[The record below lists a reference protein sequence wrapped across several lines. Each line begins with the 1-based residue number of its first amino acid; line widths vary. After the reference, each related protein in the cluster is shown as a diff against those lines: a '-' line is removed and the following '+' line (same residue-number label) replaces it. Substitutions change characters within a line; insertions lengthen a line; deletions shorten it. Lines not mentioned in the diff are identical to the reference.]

1 MTLKIIELTR
11 KEYDLIAKNRGIKE
25 PQNMS
30 TEELLNTLIRYDG
43 KRKVKN
49 NSKKL
54 SKIKLE
60 KIAKI
65 QNISKKDWSMTE
77 KLQNKSID
85 ELRGIAILRGFKN
98 LDDLTKEDL
107 IFRLLKS
114 ESNPIERSYRKYF
127 NNSTSDDEIKS
138 KINDIR
144 LILSWLGNIVTKK
157 YRKEIKKELYEI
169 EKKQNLSD
177 NEKEKIYD
185 HLVKLANT
193 LDKKEEY
200 KHSDHDDLDYFGIKE
215 LENLFGDIDNDDYY
229 KPVLI
234 KSSFKNNYKYY
245 ESRGDKDKKLSVK
258 QYLYMIMPYLSDLI
272 NEQKNNR
279 DGSNE
284 WKIKLNMGVNFISSN
299 DTGEIALFMWI
310 EIIKRLDQVMKQLKL
325 LISFL
330 NLF

>member
-1 MTLKIIELTR
+1 
-11 KEYDLIAKNRGIKE
+11 
-25 PQNMS
+25 
-30 TEELLNTLIRYDG
+30 
-43 KRKVKN
+43 
-49 NSKKL
+49 
-54 SKIKLE
+54 
-60 KIAKI
+60 
-65 QNISKKDWSMTE
+65 MTE

-114 ESNPIERSYRKYF
+114 ESNPVERSYMKYF
-127 NNSTSDDEIKS
+127 NNSTSDDTYDDEIKS
-138 KINDIR
+138 KTNDIR
-144 LILSWLGNIVTKK
+144 LILSRLGNIVAKK
-157 YRKEIKKELYEI
+157 YRKDIKKELHEI
-169 EKKQNLSD
+169 EKKQNLLD

-299 DTGEIALFMWI
+299 DTREIALFM
-310 EIIKRLDQVMKQLKL
+310 
-325 LISFL
+325 
-330 NLF
+330 